1 MFSRID
7 TRERARP
14 AQGERAPLLDRPG
27 RGTTVLVLWVGH
39 RPGPWACRS
48 LERQGYRVV
57 RAHPEGA
64 AGGRSPACLA
74 PLRYPPPTERRD
86 AFLRFV
92 EETCARVAPDAVLPL
107 DEDIVRLLAE
117 ARPDLA
123 GAALAGPDA
132 GQYAALCDK
141 GRLAEAAR
149 LAGVDHP
156 RTVDAGEVAST
167 RDLPP
172 APCIVKPR
180 ISGSSGLWEKPL
192 LASTDAERDQAV
204 GALLD
209 AGAGALVQE
218 RLAGRRWVGH
228 CVRGDGMF
236 DFLGFL
242 VERDYPRRAG
252 PASVMRSSPAPL
264 EVVDG
269 TLRLLD
275 LVGYRGPCSL
285 SFIEHE
291 GRFVVHDVNLRLGAT
306 VEASIR
312 AGFHLPGRAVEAAL
326 GRPTPPLPRLRPIRY
341 VRFDG
346 ELRELAVA
354 LRGRNGESPARLGSW
369 LAAGLVSR
377 ATVLDP
383 SPFDPSW
390 APSLL
395 ARRLGRAA
403 SAASRARAPRPS

>member
-1 MFSRID
+1 MRRS
-7 TRERARP
+7 AP
-14 AQGERAPLLDRPG
+14 GEHAPLLARPG

-64 AGGRSPACLA
+64 PGGRSPACFA

-92 EETCARVAPDAVLPL
+92 EETCRGVAPDAVLPL

-117 ARPDLA
+117 SRPDLA

-156 RTVDAGEVAST
+156 RTADAGEVASA
-167 RDLPP
+167 DLPP

-192 LASTDAERDQAV
+192 LATTDAERDEAV
-204 GALLD
+204 RALLD

-218 RLAGRRWVGH
+218 RLVGRRWVGH
-228 CVRGDGMF
+228 CVRGDGSF

-312 AGFHLPGRAVEAAL
+312 AGFHLPGRAVEAVL
-326 GRPTPPLPRLRPIRY
+326 GRPAPPLPTLRPIRY

-346 ELRELAVA
+346 ELRELAHA
-354 LRGRNGESPARLGSW
+354 LRGRNGESPTRLGGW
-369 LAAGLVSR
+369 LASGLVSR

-395 ARRLGRAA
+395 ARRLGRVAA
-403 SAASRARAPRPS
+403 TARGAARRSP